1 MRSAQTFEVFK
12 SDLAFVSLLIPSQR
26 STFLSH
32 KAIEQ
37 NLLGK
42 FSPKLKR
49 EEHNQWHRTLNDL
62 GTRLATTRS
71 KLLIEHFKNALGE
84 SEEFKS
90 RIELEIFKARDM
102 ISNLKD

>member
-1 MRSAQTFEVFK
+1 MLNIQM
-12 SDLAFVSLLIPSQR
+12 I
-26 STFLSH
+26 H